1 MTKVRGNSEVKAMR
15 RTFQPLL
22 AATAGLGLLL
32 SACSGESPTSPKPP
46 TDGGGTGACT
56 VTITLDA
63 TAVTPMA
70 GTAVILRATVR
81 KGGATVPDGTSV
93 TFTTDF
99 GFFLETGLPSVSK
112 VTQNGFADVT
122 LGATSSGLSKVKATF
137 ECGSAEKS
145 IQYQPVPPNGP
156 FISSIVPAS
165 GTCAGGDVVTINGG
179 RFGTSAA
186 NLRVLFG
193 GRPASL
199 QTVTDTRIVVLTP
212 SRTLA
217 NPQVPEVVDVVLQF
231 FAGDLPT
238 DNVTEARAFTYYCV
252 DPNKRM
258 TLTSIF
264 PESGPPEGG
273 QQVTISGNNFL
284 PSATSS
290 AATTRVT
297 FGGAPASVVSVT
309 NTSITVQ
316 TPRRILAN
324 PAVPETVDV
333 TVTVDLGLVS
343 QQTGLLPMAYTY
355 RAGGGNGQC
364 VGAPGLFIA
373 TVLPEN
379 PTNTGTPDGGD
390 IVVISGGGFTA
401 GGTSTTPD
409 RAAVF
414 FGGIR
419 GVTLSLTD
427 SQIRVSTPRRVLAN
441 PDRPESVDVRVI
453 ADAGGPREA
462 CVEARGAYTYF
473 PGGYLEPVITSISP
487 VVGPNDI
494 STRVTIFGRN
504 FQLPMQVFVRVGA
517 LVVEAAV
524 VEIRANEIIFLTP
537 TATGPNSGLAGQ
549 TVDVIV
555 RDPRAGNDFVS
566 PVRFRYYSCPSL
578 EPGLNTVVPS
588 SAPWHQ
594 STIVTI
600 AGQNFEEPVEVT
612 FTYGSR
618 VIRPSVTS
626 VSSSLITLVMPPIDP
641 GSGGSAACTNVSG
654 TFTVAFVGVSCPP
667 ITLTNG
673 FTYSVNPMT
682 AVSATPTQLNQAGGP
697 FGSPIAGPPAT
708 ITVTGTNFYDPMTV
722 VLIKDGSPVANTT
735 VNNAIVANAS
745 QLSFTAP
752 AITDDQL
759 NTQNCVPAG
768 GTSPTG
774 TRRVPTSFGIR
785 LTNTRTNCTV
795 DLPNVLI
802 YNPAEP
808 ACLSAMS
815 VTGATPAAAT
825 LCTAYGPGNF
835 AVTGGVPPYTFSFS
849 NLPPGIVA
857 SPGGASVS
865 VGGTPILPAAGP
877 GQASTPYTGTLT
889 VADSSAETANVVVP
903 VSITVADPVAPFAVA
918 APAAVVIPDTGGSSG
933 VFSAT
938 PNPLPAGFGS
948 VSWTVVSVV
957 PNPAPGTVT
966 FSPATGQTSAL
977 AVSATV
983 PADAYVVTVRATDA
997 PSCGGP
1003 SHTVQLNYSFTK
1015 SPAP

>member
-1 MTKVRGNSEVKAMR
+1 MTKVRRNSEVKAMR

-145 IQYQPVPPNGP
+145 IEYQPVPPNGP
-156 FISSIVPAS
+156 FVSSIEPTS
-165 GTCAGGDVVTINGG
+165 GTCAGGDTVTINGG
-179 RFGTSAA
+179 RFGASAA
-186 NLRVLFG
+186 ALRVLFG
-193 GRPASL
+193 GRPASV
-199 QTVTDTRIVVLTP
+199 QSVSETRIVVLTP
-212 SRTLA
+212 SQTLA

-231 FAGDLPT
+231 FVGDIPAGT
-238 DNVTEARAFTYYCV
+238 VTAARAFTYYCV
-252 DPNKRM
+252 DPNKRL
-258 TLTSIF
+258 TLSSIL

-297 FGGAPASVVSVT
+297 FGGAAASVVTVT
-309 NTSITVQ
+309 NTSISVL

-324 PAVPETVDV
+324 PAVPERVDV

-364 VGAPGLFIA
+364 VGTPGLFIA
-373 TVLPEN
+373 TVLPKD

-409 RAAVF
+409 RTAVF

-419 GVTLSLTD
+419 GVTLTVTD
-427 SQIRVSTPRRVLAN
+427 SQIEVSTPRRVLAN
-441 PDRPESVDVRVI
+441 PDRPETVDVRVI

-504 FQLPMQVFVRVGA
+504 FQLPMQVFVRDGT

-537 TATGPNSGLAGQ
+537 VATGPNSGLAGK

-555 RDPRAGNDFVS
+555 RDPRAGKDFVS
-566 PVRFRYYSCPSL
+566 PVQFRYYSCPTV
-578 EPGLNTVVPS
+578 NAVVPAA
-588 SAPWHQ
+588 APWHQ

-600 AGQNFEEPVEVT
+600 AGQNFEEPVDVT
-612 FTYGSR
+612 FESGGLFL
-618 VIRPSVTS
+618 RPAVTS
-626 VSSSLITLVMPPIDP
+626 VSSSLITIVMPPIDP
-641 GSGGSAACTNVSG
+641 AVGAAGGAGCSNVSG
-654 TFTVAFVGVSCPP
+654 TLNISFPSIVCTVDPQA
-667 ITLTNG
+667 
-673 FTYSVNPMT
+673 FTYFVNPMT

-697 FGSPIAGPPAT
+697 FGSPLAGPPAT
-708 ITVTGTNFYDPMTV
+708 ITVTGSNFYDPMTV
-722 VLIKDGSPVANTT
+722 VLLKGSSEVPNTT

-759 NTQNCVPAG
+759 NTQNCVPEG
-768 GTSPTG
+768 G
-774 TRRVPTSFGIR
+774 TRRVATSFGIR
-785 LTNTRTNCTV
+785 LKNTRTGCIV

-802 YNPAEP
+802 YNPADP
-808 ACLSAMS
+808 TCS
-815 VTGATPAAAT
+815 VAITTATLQAATLCAAYPGATATASGGTPPYTWAASGLPPGMTINALTGQITGTPQLPLAGPGGTTTVSVNLTVTDSTPSSSSRAVGMQLIDPNGPFSINAPAAAT
-825 LCTAYGPGNF
+825 
-835 AVTGGVPPYTFSFS
+835 
-849 NLPPGIVA
+849 I
-857 SPGGASVS
+857 
-865 VGGTPILPAAGP
+865 PAG
-877 GQASTPYTGTLT
+877 
-889 VADSSAETANVVVP
+889 
-903 VSITVADPVAPFAVA
+903 
-918 APAAVVIPDTGGSSG
+918 GGSSG
-933 VFSAT
+933 TFTAL
-938 PNPLPAGFGS
+938 PNPTPASFTPVNWVVTGAPAGMTTAGAGQTFSIAVNGA
-948 VSWTVVSVV
+948 V
-957 PNPAPGTVT
+957 APGTYNI
-966 FSPATGQTSAL
+966 Q
-977 AVSATV
+977 VSA
-983 PADAYVVTVRATDA
+983 ADT
-997 PSCGGP
+997 PSCGGA
-1003 SHTVQLNYSFTK
+1003 SHTATVPYTITK
-1015 SPAP
+1015 NP